1 MKRLGVFLIGAVLG
15 LLCLEA
21 GLRGLGV
28 VYRLQAKSSRT
39 DVPDAARDSF
49 VILCLGNSYT
59 KGIGS
64 AAGMSYPEQLQR
76 MLFIRRPE
84 KRVVV
89 LNLGR
94 SIQNT
99 TELLAELDANLQR
112 FKPDMVLLQT
122 GQANYW
128 NRLGYTDYL
137 KREGRAV
144 SWAGRIRYLA
154 SEMMYSSSVYRL
166 FLLGWNHGRGNK
178 NTASAL
184 QASVDISYRGSPEYR
199 KAKKFIRNTAVLC
212 GNKDF
217 VVDAP
222 ASREAMGVFMGV
234 MKKDPAHPLNYVYV
248 GNLYRFQKNYEEAL
262 SWFIKG
268 VEANARFRSADEINE
283 GYKEIREMRLED
295 KGRDNDVINKKID
308 TFIKEFNLKNPG
320 LAENLFLLAPLQLE
334 QWVASDVREIVRKI
348 QASGA
353 VVVLQN
359 YPVGIPENDL
369 LRRIAERDSLLFVD
383 HFAIFEKK
391 MREGV
396 PREKLFIP
404 DNHCN
409 DAGYGL
415 MAENVYQ
422 KIEAAGI

>member
-28 VYRLQAKSSRT
+28 VYRLQTKSSRT
-39 DVPDAARDSF
+39 DVPEASREPF
-49 VILCLGNSYT
+49 VVLCFGNSYT
-59 KGIGS
+59 KGSGS
-64 AAGMSYPEQLQR
+64 NDGMSYPEQLQR
-76 MLFIRRPE
+76 LLFNGRRE
-84 KRVVV
+84 KNAVV

-94 SIQNT
+94 SNQNT

-112 FKPDMVLLQT
+112 FKPNLVLLQT
-122 GQANYW
+122 GQANCW
-128 NRLGYTDYL
+128 NHLGYTDYL
-137 KREGRAV
+137 KREGWAV
-144 SWAGRIRYLA
+144 SWAEKIRYSA
-154 SEMMYSSSVYRL
+154 SEIVYSSSVYRL
-166 FLLGWNHGRGNK
+166 FLLWREHVSGKK
-178 NTASAL
+178 NTAMAPE
-184 QASVDISYRGSPEYR
+184 ASVDISYRGSPEYLKAMGFVR
-199 KAKKFIRNTAVLC
+199 KTSTFFWR
-212 GNKDF
+212 KDS
-217 VVDAP
+217 VVNVP
-222 ASREAMGVFMGV
+222 EGREALKVFMSAV
-234 MKKDPAHPLNYVYV
+234 EKDPSHPLNYVYV
-248 GNLYRFQKNYEEAL
+248 GCVFRFLKDYEEAL
-262 SWFIKG
+262 RWFVKG
-268 VEANARFRSADEINE
+268 VNANVRFRSVDEVNE
-283 GYKEIREMRLED
+283 GYREIIGMRLED
-295 KGRDNDVINKKID
+295 KGRDQRVVNEKID
-308 TFIKEFNLKNPG
+308 AFIKEFNRKNPD
-320 LAENLFLLAPLQLE
+320 LAENLLLLTPIQLE

-396 PREKLFIP
+396 PREALFVP

-422 KIEAAGI
+422 GIVDAGF